1 MKNGA
6 SYDEPIEKPLQWAAD
21 NLYDSHGVDI
31 DEATIRTQMLYNVDD
46 RGPHLLVWSRNRMG
60 MAGGVYLAFR
70 HDGTAWRYMG
80 SFGAGPYKVL
90 TSAKDGSL
98 RIATYWRGPP
108 GAGVLAVLTHNGATF
123 VPVSSM
129 FIQGDDDGLE
139 EPGEARFNEVFGD
152 FWFREGVVHKVFR
165 DPPPS
170 MEPVEAVED
179 WFSAHFGPHM
189 REWQVQSVDVDTDG
203 DGVAERLAFVGDS
216 VNSYGDVVPVFRRE
230 GGRFSYAGCFRA
242 ALWKLVEAEDGT
254 TQILSVTYHNPDFIV
269 SRYVQGRTSI
279 ALVEASGMIPDEE
292 IDKVATAFW
301 PNAYFGAEPRG
312 IRDASHL
319 SVLLGIHT
327 RRASAS
333 QPEQ

>member
-1 MKNGA
+1 MRCCAALALVLLGCGCSSSVATREASPASPRRPPQSSWHTLKNGA

-98 RIATYWRGPP
+98 RIATYWRAPP

-216 VNSYGDVVPVFRRE
+216 VNSYGDVVPVFA
-230 GGRFSYAGCFRA
+230 SAM
-242 ALWKLVEAEDGT
+242 
-254 TQILSVTYHNPDFIV
+254 PD
-269 SRYVQGRTSI
+269 
-279 ALVEASGMIPDEE
+279 AS
-292 IDKVATAFW
+292 
-301 PNAYFGAEPRG
+301 EPRSG
-312 IRDASHL
+312 SWSRLRTVRRKYCRSPITTRISS
-319 SVLLGIHT
+319 SVVTSRAGQVSPSWR
-327 RRASAS
+327 RRA
-333 QPEQ
+333 